1 MRRYGR
7 FMARVRHER
16 SAGGVLLVPVGDH
29 VLVPLITVPGSEV
42 VGLPKGRI
50 EHGESEVGAAVREM
64 REEAGLT
71 GMVLEHLGT
80 ISYRF
85 WARAERSRIEKT
97 VDFYLML
104 YRAGSPSR
112 SQPDEVENVHLVPI
126 EDAEAQLTHDG
137 EKAIIRAAM
146 RRVRDLSS
154 HGFLAVRD
162 ETARERLIAAV
173 A

>member
-1 MRRYGR
+1 
-7 FMARVRHER
+7 MARVRHER

-29 VLVPLITVPGSEV
+29 ILVPLITVPGSEV

-50 EHGESEVGAAVREM
+50 EHGETAVEAAVREM

-71 GMVLEHLGT
+71 GMVLEPLGT

-85 WARAERSRIEKT
+85 WARAEKSRIDKT

-104 YRAGSPSR
+104 YRAGSPAR
-112 SQPDEVENVHLVPI
+112 YRPDEVEHVRLVPLG
-126 EDAEAQLTHDG
+126 EAEALITHDG
-137 EKAIIRAAM
+137 EKAIIRAAK

-154 HGFLAVRD
+154 DGFLAVRD
-162 ETARERLIAAV
+162 ESARERLIAAV

>member
-1 MRRYGR
+1 M
-7 FMARVRHER
+7 
-16 SAGGVLLVPVGDH
+16 PVGDH
-29 VLVPLITVPGSEV
+29 ILVPLITVPGSEV

-50 EHGESEVGAAVREM
+50 EHGETAVEAAVREM

-71 GMVLEHLGT
+71 GMVLEPLGT

-85 WARAERSRIEKT
+85 WARAEKSRIDKT

-104 YRAGSPSR
+104 YRAGSPAR
-112 SQPDEVENVHLVPI
+112 YRPDEVEHVRLVPLG
-126 EDAEAQLTHDG
+126 EAEALITHDG
-137 EKAIIRAAM
+137 EKAIIRAAK

-154 HGFLAVRD
+154 DGFLAVRD
-162 ETARERLIAAV
+162 ESARERLIAAV

>member
-1 MRRYGR
+1 
-7 FMARVRHER
+7 MARVRHER

-29 VLVPLITVPGSEV
+29 ILVPLITVPGSEV

-50 EHGESEVGAAVREM
+50 ERGETAVEAAVREM

-71 GMVLEHLGT
+71 GMVLETLGT

-85 WARAERSRIEKT
+85 WARAEKSRINKT

-104 YRAGSPSR
+104 YRAGSPAR
-112 SQPDEVENVHLVPI
+112 YRPDEVDHVRLVPLG
-126 EDAEAQLTHDG
+126 EAEAQITHDG
-137 EKAIIRAAM
+137 EKAIIRAAK

-154 HGFLAVRD
+154 DGFLAVRD

>member
-1 MRRYGR
+1 M
-7 FMARVRHER
+7 
-16 SAGGVLLVPVGDH
+16 PVGDH
-29 VLVPLITVPGSEV
+29 ILVPLITVPGSEV

-50 EHGESEVGAAVREM
+50 EHGETAVEAAVREM

-71 GMVLEHLGT
+71 GMVLEPLGT

-85 WARAERSRIEKT
+85 WARAEKSRINKT

-104 YRAGSPSR
+104 YRAGSPAR
-112 SQPDEVENVHLVPI
+112 YRPDEVEHVRLVPLG
-126 EDAEAQLTHDG
+126 EAEALITHDG
-137 EKAIIRAAM
+137 EKAIIRAAK

-154 HGFLAVRD
+154 DGFLAVRD
-162 ETARERLIAAV
+162 ESARERLIAAV

>member
-1 MRRYGR
+1 M
-7 FMARVRHER
+7 
-16 SAGGVLLVPVGDH
+16 PVGDH
-29 VLVPLITVPGSEV
+29 ILVPLITVPGTEV

-50 EHGESEVGAAVREM
+50 ESGETAIGAAVREM

-71 GMVLEHLGT
+71 GMVLEPLGT

-85 WARAERSRIEKT
+85 WARAEKSRINKT

-104 YRAGSPSR
+104 YRAGSPAR
-112 SQPDEVENVHLVPI
+112 HRPDEVEGVHLVPLD
-126 EDAEAQLTHDG
+126 EAEALITHDG
-137 EKAIIRAAM
+137 EKAIIRAAR

-154 HGFLAVRD
+154 DGFLAVRD
-162 ETARERLIAAV
+162 PGARDRLIAAV

>member
-1 MRRYGR
+1 
-7 FMARVRHER
+7 MARVRHER

-29 VLVPLITVPGSEV
+29 ILVPLITVPGSEV

-50 EHGESEVGAAVREM
+50 ESGETAVEAAVREM

-71 GMVLEHLGT
+71 GMVLEPLGT

-85 WARAERSRIEKT
+85 WARAEKSRINKT

-104 YRAGSPSR
+104 YRAGSPAR
-112 SQPDEVENVHLVPI
+112 YRPDEVENVRLVPLG
-126 EDAEAQLTHDG
+126 DAEALITHDG
-137 EKAIIRAAM
+137 EKAIIRAAK

-154 HGFLAVRD
+154 DGFLAVRD

>member
-1 MRRYGR
+1 
-7 FMARVRHER
+7 MARVRHER

-29 VLVPLITVPGSEV
+29 ILVPLITVPGSEV

-50 EHGESEVGAAVREM
+50 EHGETAVEAAVREM

-71 GMVLEHLGT
+71 GMVLEPLGT

-85 WARAERSRIEKT
+85 WARAEKSRINKT

-104 YRAGSPSR
+104 YRAGSPAR
-112 SQPDEVENVHLVPI
+112 YRPDEVEHVRLVPLG
-126 EDAEAQLTHDG
+126 EAEALITHDG
-137 EKAIIRAAM
+137 EKAIIRAAK

-154 HGFLAVRD
+154 DGFLAVRD
-162 ETARERLIAAV
+162 ESARERLIAAV